1 MTCSN
6 PPLPSL
12 ILSNCARKMEKLN
25 WITIRISFP
34 RLRASGIVSTS
45 TVSTS
50 FCRNHFVYSVI
61 LGSELS
67 GVFSPKYATC
77 GPTTYSTWVRT
88 DVLFDIRILKTIGHG
103 KNRLYKRKL
112 EIATRSSY
120 TWVKPMSELWRFV
133 YIESHVTLHAKAD
146 AQKVNSKR
154 PHDQA
159 NMSACKPLV
168 LLLSVVGVCYL
179 ASPVASEQNCS
190 VENCKVLPVGE
201 DLESEFRLK
210 ASEKGVRLIYLNL
223 KIGNSSY
230 NPLDLPD
237 EILPTRWMWARSIN
251 EPMLSLPFDFDVLS
265 LGLLNY
271 QVRSMT
277 VSLRD
282 EPSGCLAGLNSTC
295 QNMAVGRALLDNVTR
310 DSSIKLSRKTG
321 VVCVIMIEKK
331 IHSDYRSIKYHCCG
345 FNVSRIYC
353 DFPVVKSN
361 WFNAIHM
368 FLFVLSNVVLFY
380 SPALLLL
387 LPDCIVNLKSECASE
402 NTDTENQQTNSE
414 QADSTSWPKAD
425 GNHQTAE
432 NQNEEVERDNGEELR
447 TAEGNQQTRE
457 NQNEEV
463 DRDNDE
469 ELRTADGNQPTPEN
483 QNEEV
488 DRDNSE
494 ELPVDDANPVTCS
507 TLLLRCAQQLPGL
520 KMSFN
525 LKLAVL
531 LFCIYPFPIYLE
543 LGLYLSLKPKYIH
556 ERLTKVPLGTGH
568 EIPEF
573 SFFFTK
579 RDKFYEILYLILV
592 ILTFLMAILF
602 LRPRDLFLQK
612 ETICFVCK
620 VVDVFFPDVSIH
632 AFPPTQLN
640 QNHVTVG
647 EKMLQHMKMLQ
658 EVVYL
663 SLFQFCYLQKEG
675 LKKLLSLSC
684 YLNGSFKRA
693 LSILFLLFYTLYAL
707 FLSIGLGAFCLFLRS
722 VLLIF
727 GLEMLSPLG
736 TVYFFSLV
744 KIYSVPNNFASPS
757 LRISLCMIIG
767 SYLGFFIAALFILA
781 ADWFGFICSVL
792 GFTIMGLVLNVEI
805 VTPYVA
811 FLIVVITNVYFCYAN
826 FQRSYMEVKGYILKY
841 WQQESDTTDSGEQ
854 NTIPE
859 NLFWSVSNQVLP
871 VKNEICRMFGHIA
884 VILIFL
890 FLTISSIIFFGNEY
904 DISTLVSTIAVFISG
919 AIPSLFFKGLTGGKN
934 LVGWRKIK
942 LEREIKKEVKN
953 FRSERGRGGINSE
966 HNERE
971 EERSAQNNNNMTV

>member
-1 MTCSN
+1 
-6 PPLPSL
+6 
-12 ILSNCARKMEKLN
+12 
-25 WITIRISFP
+25 
-34 RLRASGIVSTS
+34 
-45 TVSTS
+45 
-50 FCRNHFVYSVI
+50 
-61 LGSELS
+61 
-67 GVFSPKYATC
+67 
-77 GPTTYSTWVRT
+77 
-88 DVLFDIRILKTIGHG
+88 
-103 KNRLYKRKL
+103 
-112 EIATRSSY
+112 
-120 TWVKPMSELWRFV
+120 
-133 YIESHVTLHAKAD
+133 
-146 AQKVNSKR
+146 
-154 PHDQA
+154 
-159 NMSACKPLV
+159 MSACKPLV

-223 KIGNSSY
+223 KIGNNSY

-237 EILPTRWMWARSIN
+237 QILPTRWMWARSIN

-321 VVCVIMIEKK
+321 VVCVIMIEKE
-331 IHSDYRSIKYHCCG
+331 IRSDYRSIKYHCCG

-353 DFPVVKSN
+353 DFPVVNSN
-361 WFNAIHM
+361 WFNAIDI
-368 FLFVLSNVVLFY
+368 FLIVLSSMVLLY

-387 LPDCIVNLKSECASE
+387 LPNCIFNLKSECASE
-402 NTDTENQQTNSE
+402 NTYTENQQTNSE
-414 QADSTSWPKAD
+414 QADSTAWPTTD
-425 GNHQTAE
+425 GNHQIP
-432 NQNEEVERDNGEELR
+432 
-447 TAEGNQQTRE
+447 E

-463 DRDNDE
+463 DRDNGE
-469 ELRTADGNQPTPEN
+469 ELSTADGNHQTPENENEEVDRDNGEELPTDDGNHQTPKNQNEEVDRDNGEELPTDDGNHQTPEN

-488 DRDNSE
+488 DRDNGE
-494 ELPVDDANPVTCS
+494 ELPVDDASPVTCS
-507 TLLLRCAQQLPGL
+507 TLLLRCAQKLPGL

-531 LFCIYPFPIYLE
+531 LFCIYPFPIYLQ

-556 ERLTKVPLGTGH
+556 ERLTKVPPGTGD

-579 RDKFYEILYLILV
+579 HGKFSEILYLISV

-612 ETICFVCK
+612 ETICLACK
-620 VVDVFFPDVSIH
+620 AVDFFFPDVSIP
-632 AFPPTQLN
+632 AFPPTQQN
-640 QNHVTVG
+640 QNHLTVG

-693 LSILFLLFYTLYAL
+693 LSILFLLFYTLCAL
-707 FLSIGLGAFCLFLRS
+707 LLSIGLGAFCLFLLS

-767 SYLGFFIAALFILA
+767 SYLGFLIAALFILA
-781 ADWFGFICSVL
+781 ADWFGFIVSVL

-841 WQQESDTTDSGEQ
+841 WQQESHTTDSGEQ

-871 VKNEICRMFGHIA
+871 VKNEICRMLGHLA
-884 VILIFL
+884 VIVIFL

-919 AIPSLFFKGLTGGKN
+919 AIPSLVFKGLTGGKN

-953 FRSERGRGGINSE
+953 YKAKRGRGGIKSE

-971 EERSAQNNNNMTV
+971 EET